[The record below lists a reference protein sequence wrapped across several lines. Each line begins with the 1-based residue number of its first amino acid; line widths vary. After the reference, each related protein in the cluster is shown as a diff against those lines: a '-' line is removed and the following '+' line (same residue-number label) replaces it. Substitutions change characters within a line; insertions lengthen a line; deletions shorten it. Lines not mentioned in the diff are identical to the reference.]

1 MREAMNDSFTFT
13 RLIGLVAIMGDKDAE
28 SMLEQ
33 LEPVLDEIVV
43 TRNSS
48 PRSMSPRELGEL
60 ATEVFGADRVHVEPH
75 LVEAIDK
82 AANLADEQ
90 GGVGGGV
97 LATGSV
103 VTAADVRAALGVTD
117 T

>member
-1 MREAMNDSFTFT
+1 MNDSFTFT

-48 PRSMSPRELGEL
+48 PRSMSPRDLGEL
-60 ATEVFGADRVHVEPH
+60 ATEVFER
-75 LVEAIDK
+75 
-82 AANLADEQ
+82 
-90 GGVGGGV
+90 
-97 LATGSV
+97 TGCTSSRIWWRRS
-103 VTAADVRAALGVTD
+103 TRPRISPTNRAVSAVAYWPPAPS
-117 T
+117 